1 MSRKQPLQRV
11 RNIGIMAHIDA
22 GKTTTTER
30 ILYYTGKSHKLGEV
44 HEGTAIM
51 DYMTQEQERGI
62 TITSA
67 ATTCEWAEHTINIID
82 TPGHVDFTVE
92 VERSL
97 RVLDGA
103 ITVLDGVAGVEPQTE
118 TVWEQAN
125 RYHVPR
131 IIFVNKLDRVG
142 AEIDANI
149 DALIDRLEATPL
161 QCQHPIGAE
170 SEFRGVVDLI
180 ERECILWNDDSLG
193 ADYERSSLEEW
204 GDEELT
210 EECELRRELMLDSL
224 AELDEEFTEITLM
237 GEPNTQEI
245 RAALRRVTLSMKATP
260 VFCGSAFKN
269 KGVQT
274 LLDAVITYLPS
285 PLDVPMVQGLEI
297 RGKQLT
303 ENTTTRQADDDAPLS
318 ALVFKI
324 VSDSYGLLSFVRV
337 YSGTLESGKAFF
349 NANKGKRERINKLLR
364 MHANQREEINVAYAG
379 DIVAVVGFKEA
390 ATGDT
395 LCDDKQRLLLENI
408 EFPIP
413 VMRVA
418 IEPKTTA
425 DQDKLSNALSR
436 LALEDPSFQVLTDP
450 ETGQTLIAGM
460 GELHLEVLVRRL
472 SDDYNVAANVGKM
485 RVAYRETVSHEGQAE
500 GLFERPATTG
510 KGQFGHC
517 VTKVEPADNGDGFSF
532 ENRESASSIEPFLQV
547 IQQSVESV
555 YQSGCFAGYP
565 MVDLKVTL
573 LSARFHDSD
582 SSEAEYQV
590 AAVQAFR
597 EACNAASPILLEPFM
612 KLEVTLPEDED
623 MGSVIGDI
631 NSRRGEISGFTPRA
645 KSQVVSA
652 LVPLE
657 EMMGYATRLRT
668 ITHGRGRSTMSF
680 EKYAPAGP
688 DVVKNILGY

>member
-1 MSRKQPLQRV
+1 MTRKQTLQHI

-30 ILYYTGKSHKLGEV
+30 ILFYTGKSHKLGEV

-51 DYMTQEQERGI
+51 DYMAQEQERGI

-103 ITVLDGVAGVEPQTE
+103 IAVLDGVAGVEPQTE

-125 RYHVPR
+125 RYDVPR
-131 IIFVNKLDRVG
+131 IVFVNKLDRMG
-142 AEIDANI
+142 ADIDTNI

-161 QCQHPIGAE
+161 QIQHPIGIE
-170 SEFRGVVDLI
+170 SEFKGIVDLI
-180 ERECILWNDDSLG
+180 DLECIVWNDDSLG
-193 ADYERSSLEEW
+193 ADFERSSLAES
-204 GDEELT
+204 GDEELI
-210 EECELRRELMLDSL
+210 EECELRRELMLDAL
-224 AELDEEFTEITLM
+224 AELDEDFAHIFLEGKASTTD
-237 GEPNTQEI
+237 I
-245 RAALRRVTLSMKATP
+245 RNALRRVTLNLKATP
-260 VFCGSAFKN
+260 VLCGSAFKN

-285 PLDVPMVQGLEI
+285 PLDVPEVQGLEI

-303 ENTTTRQADDDAPLS
+303 DKITTRPASNDAPLS

-324 VSDSYGLLSFVRV
+324 VSDSYGLLSFVRI
-337 YSGTLESGKAFF
+337 YSGQLETGKAFY

-364 MHANQREEINVAYAG
+364 MHANQREEISVASAG

-390 ATGDT
+390 VTGDT
-395 LCDDKQRLLLENI
+395 LCDDKRRLLLENI
-408 EFPIP
+408 EFPVP

-425 DQDKLSNALSR
+425 DQDKLNVALDR

-472 SDDYNVAANVGKM
+472 ADDFNVAANVGKM
-485 RVAYRETVSHEGQAE
+485 RVAYRETVSDTGKAE

-510 KGQFGHC
+510 KGQYGQC
-517 VTKVEPADNGDGFSF
+517 VLKVSPGQHGAGFTFTNQEDAD
-532 ENRESASSIEPFLQV
+532 AIAPFISV
-547 IQQSVESV
+547 MRQSLESV

-565 MVDLKVTL
+565 MVDVDVTL
-573 LSARFHDSD
+573 VSANYHDSD
-582 SSEAEYQV
+582 STEAGYQI
-590 AAVQAFR
+590 AAAQAFR
-597 EACNAASPILLEPFM
+597 SACNHASPILLEPFM
-612 KLEVTLPEDED
+612 RLEVTLPEDED

-631 NSRRGEISGFTPRA
+631 NARRGEISGFTPRP
-645 KSQVVSA
+645 KSQLVSA

-668 ITHGRGRSTMSF
+668 ITHGRGRYTMSF
-680 EKYAPAGP
+680 ERYAPAGP
-688 DVVKNILGY
+688 EVVKNILGY

>member
-1 MSRKQPLQRV
+1 MPRTQPLSRV

-51 DYMTQEQERGI
+51 DYMAQEQERGI

-103 ITVLDGVAGVEPQTE
+103 ITVLDAVAGVEPQTE
-118 TVWEQAN
+118 TVWDQAN
-125 RYHVPR
+125 RYQVPR
-131 IIFVNKLDRVG
+131 IAFVNKLDRIG
-142 AEIDANI
+142 ADIDANI
-149 DALIDRLEATPL
+149 DALIDRLDATTL
-161 QCQHPIGAE
+161 QLQHPIGAE
-170 SEFRGVVDLI
+170 SDFRGVVDLI
-180 ERECILWNDDSLG
+180 TEEMIVWNDDSLG
-193 ADYERSSLEEW
+193 ADYERGPLSDCD
-204 GDEELT
+204 DEELL
-210 EECELRRELMLDSL
+210 EECELRRELMLESV
-224 AELDEEFTEITLM
+224 AERDEIFAEQLIE
-237 GEPNTQEI
+237 GDPSVADI
-245 RAALRRVTLSMKATP
+245 RAAIRRLTLALEVTP
-260 VFCGSAFKN
+260 VLCGSAFKN

-274 LLDAVITYLPS
+274 LLDAVLYYLPS
-285 PLDVPMVQGLEI
+285 PQDVPDVEGMEI
-297 RGKQLT
+297 RGKEVT
-303 ENTTTRQADDDAPLS
+303 DRVTTRKADDGAPLS

-324 VSDSYGLLSFVRV
+324 VGDSYGLLSFVRV
-337 YSGTLESGKAFF
+337 YSGTLETGKAFY
-349 NANKGKRERINKLLR
+349 NSCKGKRERINKLLR
-364 MHANQREEINVAYAG
+364 MHANQRQEINVAYAG
-379 DIVAVVGFKEA
+379 DIVAVVGFKNVT
-390 ATGDT
+390 TGDT

-408 EFPIP
+408 DFPVP

-418 IEPKTTA
+418 IEPKTTT
-425 DQDKLSNALSR
+425 DQDKLTQSLAR
-436 LALEDPSFQVLTDP
+436 LALEDPSFQVLTDQ

-472 SDDYNVAANVGKM
+472 SDDFNVDANVGKM
-485 RVAYRETVSHEGQAE
+485 RVAYRETISGTAKAE
-500 GLFERPATTG
+500 GLFERTAVTG

-517 VTKVEPADNGDGFSF
+517 RLSVAPGELGTGFTF
-532 ENRESASSIEPFLQV
+532 HNQEDSAELTQYISVMEQSI
-547 IQQSVESV
+547 ESV

-565 MVDLKVTL
+565 MVDVVVTL
-573 LSARFHDSD
+573 EEARFHEND
-582 SSEAEYQV
+582 SSEAGYQV

-597 EACNAASPILLEPFM
+597 TACNEASPILLEPFM

-631 NSRRGEISGFTPRA
+631 NGRRGEISGFTPRA

-657 EMMGYATRLRT
+657 KMMGYATRLRT
-668 ITHGRGRSTMSF
+668 ITHGRGRYTMSF
-680 EKYAPAGP
+680 ERYAPAGP
-688 DVVKNILGY
+688 DVVSTILGY

>member
-1 MSRKQPLQRV
+1 MASKRPLSLV

-44 HEGTAIM
+44 HEGTAVM
-51 DYMTQEQERGI
+51 DYMAQEQERGI

-103 ITVLDGVAGVEPQTE
+103 IAVLDGVAGVEPQTE

-125 RYHVPR
+125 RYQVPR

-142 AEIDANI
+142 ANIDANI
-149 DALIDRLEATPL
+149 DALIDRLDATTV
-161 QCQHPIGAE
+161 QIQHPIGEE

-180 ERECILWNDDSLG
+180 EQECIIWNDDSLG
-193 ADYERSSLEEW
+193 AEYQRCALDEL
-204 GDEELT
+204 GDEELS
-210 EECELRRELMLDSL
+210 EECELRRELMLDALTEHDEQL
-224 AELDEEFTEITLM
+224 AEVMLERSPSP
-237 GEPNTQEI
+237 GEI
-245 RAALRRVTLSMKATP
+245 REAIRRLTLSLKICP
-260 VFCGSAFKN
+260 VLCGSAFKN

-274 LLDAVITYLPS
+274 LLDSVIHYLPS
-285 PLDVPMVQGLEI
+285 PLDVPPVQGLEI
-297 RGKQLT
+297 RGKT
-303 ENTTTRQADDDAPLS
+303 VMEHSVTRKASDDEPLS

-324 VSDSYGLLSFVRV
+324 VSDSYGLLSFVRI

-349 NANKGKRERINKLLR
+349 NANKGKRERINRLLR
-364 MHANQREEINVAYAG
+364 MHANQREEISVAHAG

-390 ATGDT
+390 TTGDT
-395 LCDDKQRLLLENI
+395 LCDDKQRILLENI
-408 EFPIP
+408 EFPVP

-425 DQDKLSNALSR
+425 DQDKLDQALNR
-436 LALEDPSFQVLTDP
+436 LALEDPSFQVLTDQ

-472 SDDYNVAANVGKM
+472 ADDYNVVANVGKM
-485 RVAYRETVSHEGQAE
+485 RVAYRETISDQGEAE
-500 GLFERPATTG
+500 GLFERAATTG

-517 VTKVEPADNGDGFSF
+517 RLRVEPGELGSGFAF
-532 ENRESASSIEPFLQV
+532 NNQEDHEGVAPYLPVIE
-547 IQQSVESV
+547 QSVHSV

-565 MVDLKVTL
+565 MVDIVVTL
-573 LSARFHDSD
+573 LEARLHDTD
-582 SSEAEYQV
+582 STEAGYQV
-590 AAVQAFR
+590 AAAQAFR
-597 EACNAASPILLEPFM
+597 TACNEANPILLEPFM
-612 KLEVTLPEDED
+612 RLEVILPEDED
-623 MGSVIGDI
+623 MGSVIGDL
-631 NSRRGEISGFTPRA
+631 NGRRGEISGFTPRP
-645 KSQVVSA
+645 KSQAVSA

-657 EMMGYATRLRT
+657 KMMGYATKLRT
-668 ITHGRGRSTMSF
+668 ITHGRGRYTMTF
-680 EKYAPAGP
+680 ERYAAAGP
-688 DVVKNILGY
+688 EVVQNILGY

>member
-30 ILYYTGKSHKLGEV
+30 ILFYTGKSHKLGEV
-44 HEGTAIM
+44 HEGTAVM
-51 DYMTQEQERGI
+51 DYMAQEQERGI

-103 ITVLDGVAGVEPQTE
+103 IAVLDGVAGVEPQTE

-125 RYHVPR
+125 RYNVPR
-131 IIFVNKLDRVG
+131 IVFVNKLDRVG

-149 DALIDRLEATPL
+149 DALIDRLDVTPL
-161 QCQHPIGAE
+161 QIQHPIGSE
-170 SEFRGVVDLI
+170 SDFKGIVDLV
-180 ERECILWNDDSLG
+180 ELECIVWNDDTLG
-193 ADYERSSLEEW
+193 ADYERSALADY
-204 GDEELT
+204 GDEELI

-224 AELDEEFTEITLM
+224 SDLDEEFANQLIE
-237 GEPNTQEI
+237 GDPSPQEI
-245 RAALRRVTLSMKATP
+245 RAALRRVTLSLQGTLIL
-260 VFCGSAFKN
+260 CGSAFKN

-274 LLDAVITYLPS
+274 LLDAVIQYLPS
-285 PLDVPMVQGLEI
+285 PLDVPDVEGLEI

-303 ENTTTRQADDDAPLS
+303 DKPTTRPASDEAPLS

-324 VSDSYGLLSFVRV
+324 VSDTYGLLSFVRI
-337 YSGTLESGKAFF
+337 YSGQLEAGKAFF

-390 ATGDT
+390 VTGDT

-408 EFPIP
+408 EFPVP

-425 DQDKLSNALSR
+425 DQDKLSNALGR

-472 SDDYNVAANVGKM
+472 ADDYNVVANVGKM
-485 RVAYRETVSHEGQAE
+485 RVAYRETVSAEGRAE

-510 KGQFGHC
+510 KGQYGQC
-517 VTKVEPADNGDGFSF
+517 VISVAPGEHGSGLTFSNQ
-532 ENRESASSIEPFLQV
+532 ETAEVMAQYIEVMKQSI
-547 IQQSVESV
+547 ESV

-565 MVDLKVTL
+565 MVDIQATL
-573 LSARFHDSD
+573 VSAQHHESD
-582 SSEAEYQV
+582 SSEAGYQI

-597 EACNAASPILLEPFM
+597 DACNAASPILLEPFM
-612 KLEVTLPEDED
+612 RLEVTLPEDED
-623 MGSVIGDI
+623 MGSVIGDL
-631 NSRRGEISGFTPRA
+631 NARRGEISGFTPRP

-668 ITHGRGRSTMSF
+668 ITHGRGRYTMSF
-680 EKYAPAGP
+680 ERYAPAGP
-688 DVVKNILGY
+688 EVVKNVLGY